1 LKKQIRGEEAEKVV
15 MQTMKGLVGN
25 LPIVDL
31 EDAK

>member
-1 LKKQIRGEEAEKVV
+1 LKKQICGEEAEKVV
-15 MQTMKGLVGN
+15 MQTMTGLVGN